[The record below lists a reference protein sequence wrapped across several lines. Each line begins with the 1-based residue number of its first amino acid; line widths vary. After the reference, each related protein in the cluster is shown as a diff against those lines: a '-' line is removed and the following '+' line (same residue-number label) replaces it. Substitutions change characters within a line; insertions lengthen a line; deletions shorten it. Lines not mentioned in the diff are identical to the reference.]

1 MGFWQASVPVVNVE
15 PNENMEFACPPSIPP
30 FGGQR
35 TSCVGR
41 RRVGG
46 LQIPSQ
52 APFGEPRATAPT
64 RRPASLGVLL
74 SIRGAPFRRCEPTP
88 LKPTLKAAPSYNA
101 LTARPN
107 GAEHLGLIRYFVGA
121 TVSHLRVS
129 DIKGIG
135 SAAFMLVLA
144 AGALA
149 FRISQ
154 PMFWRTDIVPI
165 PLA

>member
-1 MGFWQASVPVVNVE
+1 MLDAGEGSAIASNSLQYNHTTSYSPCCLYTQTWRHSPFRSPGTLVLLDSFRPDNCNIEDELRHRERNGTTVPVVNVE

-46 LQIPSQ
+46 LQIPSR

-74 SIRGAPFRRCEPTP
+74 SI
-88 LKPTLKAAPSYNA
+88 
-101 LTARPN
+101 
-107 GAEHLGLIRYFVGA
+107 
-121 TVSHLRVS
+121 
-129 DIKGIG
+129 
-135 SAAFMLVLA
+135 
-144 AGALA
+144 
-149 FRISQ
+149 
-154 PMFWRTDIVPI
+154 
-165 PLA
+165 